1 MLPKIFKGGTLL
13 KTESGQKVPPPST
26 TSFQSP
32 AQIGLIKFMYYNPS
46 RIISNNNSKKL
57 RFCTS
62 LTDWLISMMLSI
74 ANKIYEIISII
85 HFIVFPQTL
94 NYIFAWYWI
103 RGIFNY
109 LNILWNISPLCLN
122 TVCHNIKL
130 LLLNWQ
136 CHRIKP
142 LPQNWHCHNIDH
154 FIRREILLSWLS
166 ILELL
171 RGTRTPINSILF
183 GRTVEAIANFNS
195 SRTFTKT
202 VANLVCMITITILEI
217 ISNT

>member
-62 LTDWLISMMLSI
+62 LTDWLIFIMLSI

-94 NYIFAWYWI
+94 NYTFAWYWI
-103 RGIFNY
+103 IMMSINY
-109 LNILWNISPLCLN
+109 LTLSDPSFKNILQPY
-122 TVCHNIKL
+122 V
-130 LLLNWQ
+130 
-136 CHRIKP
+136 
-142 LPQNWHCHNIDH
+142 
-154 FIRREILLSWLS
+154 LLSHYKCS
-166 ILELL
+166 AILIKVMSYEIGTLTASSQGQYLEFQLL
-171 RGTRTPINSILF
+171 IN
-183 GRTVEAIANFNS
+183 T
-195 SRTFTKT
+195 
-202 VANLVCMITITILEI
+202 I
-217 ISNT
+217 ISKCLVLAV